1 MAYDKAVDSAQ
12 LDAGL
17 TEIANAIRSKGGT
30 AEQFAF
36 PSGFTSAVQAITT
49 GGGTNLAAVDVFIAD
64 FTDSTELTLT
74 AGAVDKYTRTI
85 VS

>member
-1 MAYDKAVDSAQ
+1 MAYDKAVDSTQ

-17 TEIANAIRSKGGT
+17 TEIANAIRTKGGT
-30 AEQFAF
+30 EEQLIFPGGFA
-36 PSGFTSAVQAITT
+36 SAIQAITT
-49 GGGTNLAAVDVFIAD
+49 GGGTNLALVDIFIAD
-64 FTDSTELTLT
+64 FTDSAELTLT